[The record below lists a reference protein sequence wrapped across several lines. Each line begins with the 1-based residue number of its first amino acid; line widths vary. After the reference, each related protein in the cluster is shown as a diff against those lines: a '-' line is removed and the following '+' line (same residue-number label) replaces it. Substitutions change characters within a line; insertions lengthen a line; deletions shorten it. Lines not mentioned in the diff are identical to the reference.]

1 MGKCQNQHK
10 MVIDWENGFIT
21 DRPCINEATG
31 YIVDS
36 FGVLHLCNECF
47 EDDFKRILNSQD
59 LTLEKN

>member
-10 MVIDWENGFIT
+10 MIIDWEVGFIT
-21 DRPCINEATG
+21 DRPCINDATR

-36 FGVLHLCNECF
+36 FGILYLCNECF
-47 EDDFKRILNSQD
+47 EYDFKRILNSQD

>member
-1 MGKCQNQHK
+1 
-10 MVIDWENGFIT
+10 MVIDWESGFIT
-21 DRPCINEATG
+21 DRPCINDATG

-36 FGVLHLCNECF
+36 FGILYLCNECF